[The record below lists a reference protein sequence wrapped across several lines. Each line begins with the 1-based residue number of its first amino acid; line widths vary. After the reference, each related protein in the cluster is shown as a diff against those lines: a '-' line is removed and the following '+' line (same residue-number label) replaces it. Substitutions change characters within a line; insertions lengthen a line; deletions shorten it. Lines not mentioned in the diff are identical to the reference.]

1 MFGLFKK
8 NEPAGADRIVRLLE
22 IFETLSA
29 HADDLYSDVERYNPA
44 EVRFFTISAISVD
57 IQSYGGL
64 DEKAMQQVVGK
75 FIEQA
80 IASLLFKM
88 PRASYDMLHNA
99 FVDRFGEY
107 ANLIVDLSNSRSG
120 EDLQAAIYGLMT
132 VLDRNAR
139 VERDAVAAITQGL
152 KIVTPL
158 TNAAGDVADVF
169 RGR

>member
-8 NEPAGADRIVRLLE
+8 NEPAGPDRIVRLLE

-29 HADDLYSDVERYNPA
+29 HADGLYSDVDRYNPA
-44 EVRFFTISAISVD
+44 EVRFFTMSAISVD
-57 IQSYGGL
+57 IQNYGGL
-64 DEKAMQQVVGK
+64 DEKAMQQLVGK

-88 PRASYDMLHNA
+88 PRASYDLLHNA
-99 FVDRFGEY
+99 FAARFGEY
-107 ANLIVDLSNSRSG
+107 ADLIVDLSNSQTG
-120 EDLQAAIYGLMT
+120 EALQSAIYGLMT

-139 VERDAVAAITQGL
+139 VERDDAARMLQGL